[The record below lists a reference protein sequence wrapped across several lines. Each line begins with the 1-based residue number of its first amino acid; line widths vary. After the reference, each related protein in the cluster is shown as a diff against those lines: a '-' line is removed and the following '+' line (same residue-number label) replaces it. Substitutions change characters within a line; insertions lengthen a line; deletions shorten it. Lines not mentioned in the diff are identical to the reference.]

1 MTELPTCEQSLEYH
15 FREVLKLPDA
25 AVTWLL
31 DLWHVIQVFDD
42 VADEDYVS
50 RKDLMDAVIKSL
62 VTLPANPF
70 YVANATILQPV
81 IISAILKWK
90 ASDDA
95 ERANKISETSFVWR
109 ASYYDV
115 VLMVT
120 LICHGWQDAMDSGF
134 VVMQLYGEK
143 FEKYREEFQ

>member
-1 MTELPTCEQSLEYH
+1 M
-15 FREVLKLPDA
+15 
-25 AVTWLL
+25 
-31 DLWHVIQVFDD
+31 
-42 VADEDYVS
+42 
-50 RKDLMDAVIKSL
+50 
-62 VTLPANPF
+62 
-70 YVANATILQPV
+70 

-120 LICHGWQDAMDSGF
+120 LICHGWQNAMDSGF